1 MPEAS
6 TETLVR
12 ALGSIVADFRRE
24 IARDLEAARSVML
37 AEAKAGIAE
46 AEARREGILYD
57 ALKKIDERLAQV
69 RDGSDG
75 ADGADGRDGNDGKD
89 GKDGAQG
96 EPGQDGQDGRDG
108 NDGKDGADG
117 AQGEQGV
124 AGEPGAPGI
133 DGEAGKDGADGR
145 DGEKGEPG
153 QDGRSAKA
161 CGLFDPERDYAEL
174 DIVALNGGSFIA
186 LKDSPGLCPGGG
198 WQLLASKGS
207 RGERGER
214 GLPGRDG
221 VPGQKGDRG
230 PAGEGV
236 AAFYVDGA
244 DIVLTMDS
252 GREMRA
258 AFPKVNR

>member
-46 AEARREGILYD
+46 AEARRESILYD

-75 ADGADGRDGNDGKD
+75 ADGPQGARGEPGRDGSDGRDGVDGKDGSDGERGEKGEAGEKGEPGADGANGKDGKD
-89 GKDGAQG
+89 GKDGS
-96 EPGQDGQDGRDG
+96 DGR
-108 NDGKDGADG
+108 
-117 AQGEQGV
+117 
-124 AGEPGAPGI
+124 
-133 DGEAGKDGADGR
+133 DGR

-186 LKDSPGLCPGGG
+186 LKDAPGPCPGGG

-221 VPGQKGDRG
+221 LPGEKGERG
-230 PAGEGV
+230 PAGEGI

-258 AFPKVNR
+258 AIPKVVR

>member
-69 RDGSDG
+69 KDGCDG
-75 ADGADGRDGNDGKD
+75 ADGADGRDGADGKD
-89 GKDGAQG
+89 GSQG
-96 EPGQDGQDGRDG
+96 EPGQDGQNGRDG
-108 NDGKDGADG
+108 VDGKDGADG
-117 AQGEQGV
+117 QKGAQGEP
-124 AGEPGAPGI
+124 GEQGAPGI
-133 DGEAGKDGADGR
+133 DGADGKDGVDGR
-145 DGEKGEPG
+145 DGERGEPG